1 MNRKLIPFDSEGKG
15 YDYAGAGFSGVR
27 NPVTKKMRSRNP
39 KTGQILKGRK
49 HPTYDL
55 TKKEEKKAGYVIGK
69 LFPKGKYYS
78 FKRKEVK

>member
-15 YDYAGAGFSGVR
+15 YDYAGAGFSVVR

-39 KTGQILKGRK
+39 KTGQMLKGQK
-49 HPTYDL
+49 HKTAILSRLADD
-55 TKKEEKKAGYVIGK
+55 KAGYIQGK

-78 FKRKEVK
+78 VKRKEIK